1 MYEAMEIC
9 SRTVVFLFVLHDLLS
24 NLSLISAHDACL
36 DDLQTPDLGMYVG
49 AVILLSVLLHSKL
62 QYSSV

>member
-1 MYEAMEIC
+1 MYEAMGIC
-9 SRTVVFLFVLHDLLS
+9 SRTAVFLFVLHDLLS
-24 NLSLISAHDACL
+24 NLSLISAHDTCP
-36 DDLQTPDLGMYVG
+36 DDLQTQDSAMYVG